1 MAKIYTL
8 NPASL
13 FPAWQNEPM
22 QPSEPQDPT
31 TEKDVLTNLPRSRR
45 QRPSVRR
52 EAARMSQASA
62 KTEAKASAANGGSQ
76 AKQAPKLKPVV
87 DLPAVEP
94 KHHSSVPRA
103 GYATP
108 NHGKSFGNA
117 DPAGL
122 LTELTRAAMRLL
134 PG

>member
-1 MAKIYTL
+1 
-8 NPASL
+8 
-13 FPAWQNEPM
+13 
-22 QPSEPQDPT
+22 
-31 TEKDVLTNLPRSRR
+31 
-45 QRPSVRR
+45 
-52 EAARMSQASA
+52 MSQASA

-94 KHHSSVPRA
+94 KRHSSVPRA

-108 NHGKSFGNA
+108 NHAKSFGNA

-122 LTELTRAAMRLL
+122 LTELTRAALRLL